1 MEDHISPMSY
11 EAFIRRAHGCER
23 NQKGASCDYFRNL
36 QNTESGQLK
45 LRGLGTAEKQLAAV
59 KGHLTKAI
67 QAFLKPRRG
76 RKLTSDEAAQLEG
89 LQLSIERS
97 YGSADL
103 IPLVKRGLDITQPYK
118 EA

>member
-11 EAFIRRAHGCER
+11 EMFIRRAHGCGRE
-23 NQKGASCDYFRNL
+23 QKGASCDYFRNL
-36 QNTESGQLK
+36 QNTESGRLK
-45 LRGLGTAEKQLAAV
+45 LRGLGTADKQLSAV

-76 RKLTSDEAAQLEG
+76 RKLTTDEAAQLEG

-103 IPLVKRGLDITQPYK
+103 VPLVRRGLDITQPYK

>member
-11 EAFIRRAHGCER
+11 EAFIRRAHGCTRE
-23 NQKGASCDYFRNL
+23 QKGASCDYFRNL
-36 QNTESGQLK
+36 QTTESGRLK
-45 LRGLGTAEKQLAAV
+45 LTGIGSADKQLIAI
-59 KGHLTKAI
+59 KGHLAKAI

-76 RKLTSDEAAQLEG
+76 RKLTADEAEQLAG
-89 LQLSIERS
+89 LQMSIERS

-103 IPLVKRGLDITQPYK
+103 IPLIRRGLDITHPYK